1 MRSSVNDMY
10 AQEFF
15 LNFSKHGMRA
25 RRIDWLLHILL
36 GKVTNSYL
44 QAQHAQDAGF
54 SYSRALELQM
64 ELSVV
69 YANRIPPESIPLA
82 SQPGEAAQVCSS
94 SSSAVYTVLS
104 PGTPEASCNCNFF
117 MRGTAASTSSR

>member
-1 MRSSVNDMY
+1 
-10 AQEFF
+10 
-15 LNFSKHGMRA
+15 MRA

-69 YANRIPPESIPLA
+69 YANR
-82 SQPGEAAQVCSS
+82 
-94 SSSAVYTVLS
+94 
-104 PGTPEASCNCNFF
+104 
-117 MRGTAASTSSR
+117 TSVPKMGGDS